1 MSILHIVRSSAFK
14 TNQLQQ
20 CLLLLG
26 NDDRVFLIDDGIY
39 NVSHDLLQEV
49 KNPIFVLETH
59 LTARNIPLTNKH
71 HSVASYTDL
80 VNETENAESV
90 ITWQ

>member
-20 CLLLLG
+20 CLVLLG

-39 NVSHDLLQEV
+39 NVSHILLQDI
-49 KNPIFVLETH
+49 KNLIFVLEPH
-59 LTARNIPLTNKH
+59 LTARNIQITNQH
-71 HSVASYTDL
+71 HSIASYNDL
-80 VNETENAESV
+80 VKETENAESV